1 MEITYKL
8 YNLSTIFKTITTS
21 NLIKIL
27 QSFEI
32 CLGITDNLSL
42 GSSTSFILQYREHS
56 PSNQV
61 NRHYAKQN
69 LIDLLLVVL
78 W

>member
-1 MEITYKL
+1 MEITYKP
-8 YNLSTIFKTITTS
+8 YNLFTIFK

-32 CLGITDNLSL
+32 CLGITDNLSS

-56 PSNQV
+56 LSNQV